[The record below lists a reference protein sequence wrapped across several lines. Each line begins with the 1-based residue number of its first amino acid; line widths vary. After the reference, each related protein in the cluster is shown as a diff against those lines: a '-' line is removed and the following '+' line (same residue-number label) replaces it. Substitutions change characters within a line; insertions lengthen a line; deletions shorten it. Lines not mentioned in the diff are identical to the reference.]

1 MKTIA
6 VTPSVSMRRS
16 LLLRALAGALAALA
30 AFAALPQ
37 KADAGV
43 FIGVGVSVGVPP
55 PPLPVY
61 EQPPIPGPGYIWTP
75 GYWAWDG
82 DEYYWV
88 PGTWVPAPFYG
99 ALWTPGY
106 WGWDGALY
114 VFHPGYW
121 GDHIGF
127 YGGINYGC
135 GYFGRGYDGGYW
147 GHGGFYYN
155 RTVNHIENVN
165 ITNVYNKT
173 VINNVNVNHISY
185 NGGRGGVMARAT
197 PQQMAFARQA
207 RMGPIAA
214 QQQQMNLARQNPA
227 MRVSANHGAP
237 PVAATPRPGVF
248 AGAGVVPAARSGGPI
263 PVAQHMNN
271 VAMHGPQAAQANGG
285 FAPHSANFAPHANNA
300 MMHAP
305 QTAQT
310 NSNVAAHSANFAP
323 HANMPAANMR
333 PMSNAMQPNN
343 NMALR
348 SASFA
353 PHANMPNA
361 APMQHVNNSAMRTP
375 QSAPFNNG
383 SAFHSANFA
392 HTNAPA
398 APNAMRPSAN
408 YSNLYR
414 PGGVTGVAPTSR
426 PMQPMNAHP
435 MNTYRAPATAYRP
448 APAPVYRP
456 QPQPQFHAPQYQYH
470 AAPAPQYRASRPAP
484 APHPSGGGAPH
495 GGGGRDMHHG

>member
-1 MKTIA
+1 MKAIA
-6 VTPSVSMRRS
+6 VTQSISMRRS
-16 LLLRALAGALAALA
+16 LLLRALAGVLGALA

-55 PPLPVY
+55 PPLPMY

-82 DEYYWV
+82 DDYYWV

-155 RTVNHIENVN
+155 RSVNHIENVH

-185 NGGRGGVMARAT
+185 NGGHGGVMSHAT

-214 QQQQMNLARQNPA
+214 QQQQMNLARRNPA

-237 PVAATPRPGVF
+237 PIAATPRPGVF
-248 AGAGVVPAARSGGPI
+248 AGAGVVPAAHSGGPI

-271 VAMHGPQAAQANGG
+271 VAMHAPQTAQANGG
-285 FAPHSANFAPHANNA
+285 IAPHSA
-300 MMHAP
+300 
-305 QTAQT
+305 
-310 NSNVAAHSANFAP
+310 SFAP
-323 HANMPAANMR
+323 HANMPVASAR
-333 PMSNAMQPNN
+333 PMNNAMQPNN
-343 NMALR
+343 SMALR

-353 PHANMPNA
+353 PHANMPNP
-361 APMQHVNNSAMRTP
+361 APMQHVNNTAMHTP

-383 SAFHSANFA
+383 AALRSANFA

-398 APNAMRPSAN
+398 VPNAVRPSAN

-414 PGGVTGVAPTSR
+414 PGGVTGVAPTSH
-426 PMQPMNAHP
+426 PMQPMNTHP
-435 MNTYRAPATAYRP
+435 MNTYRAPATAYHP
-448 APAPVYRP
+448 APAPAYHP
-456 QPQPQFHAPQYQYH
+456 QPQPQFRAPQYQYH
-470 AAPAPQYRASRPAP
+470 APPAPQYHAYRPAP
-484 APHPSGGGAPH
+484 APHPSGGAPH
-495 GGGGRDMHHG
+495 GGGGRDTHHG